1 VTAPTA
7 SATVHE
13 AAGQIGALPAEIKP
27 VAPWMTVRGPAY
39 TVLCGPR
46 DNLALHHAIDRAPAG
61 AVLVC
66 STGGWHD
73 AGYLGDVM
81 ARAATVRRLGGL
93 VIDACVR
100 DLADLAGGSFPVFAR
115 GLSVRGTT
123 KDPLL
128 PAALGAR
135 LRFPG
140 TDVDPGDLV
149 VGDGDGVVVVPAA
162 RADEALRMA
171 AEREAKEAAIRAR
184 LDDGE
189 TTLGIYH
196 LPPLVLATGSSTAT
210 TDPSPVTAPVAPPH
224 E

>member
-1 VTAPTA
+1 MTGLT

-13 AAGQIGALPAEIKP
+13 ASGQAGFLPPAIKP
-27 VAPWMTVRGPAY
+27 VAEGMVVEGPAY

-61 AVLVC
+61 SVLVC

-81 ARAATVRRLGGL
+81 ARAAVARGLAGL

-100 DLADLAGGSFPVFAR
+100 DLADLAAGGFPVFAR
-115 GLSVRGTT
+115 GLSIRGTT

-128 PAALGAR
+128 PAALGPR

-162 RADEALRMA
+162 RAAEVRSLA
-171 AEREAKEAAIRAR
+171 AEREAAEEAIRAR
-184 LDDGE
+184 LDGGE
-189 TTLGIYH
+189 STLAIYG
-196 LPPLVLATGSSTAT
+196 LAALSL
-210 TDPSPVTAPVAPPH
+210 SPRGG
-224 E
+224 